1 MSFLHGVETI
11 ETQVGPVP
19 VNTVK
24 TAVIGIV
31 GTSPKGEPGKVHL
44 IQREED
50 FENFLG
56 HGGTLGDAMN
66 AIWDHCHPTIMAINV
81 FDMAQHFQ
89 LVDQT
94 CNLTKDGV
102 AFADC
107 GIPAEAFGFVVRPES
122 GAPFVLGTDYILDN
136 DGLKQ
141 LNSGALSLCTSD
153 VSLPTSNPTA
163 MINEAPETMTVTGKK
178 ANGEFVPLIKD
189 TDYTINNITI
199 PVPSITI
206 TLTASGISK
215 IDEVQVST
223 VPVVTGYLL
232 RTEWTEPIIIS
243 YKVPDMTQV
252 SISCATDAFSSFES
266 ALSAFGFF
274 PKILIAP
281 GFSQELA
288 VGREMVAV
296 AEKIRAMAYIDA
308 PEGLNPTEAVQF
320 KSTNY
325 GDARAMFCYPK
336 ANIWDNAQGV
346 YRFDWLSSR
355 LAGLR
360 AKTDFDEGYWYSIS
374 NHIIQGITGMERV
387 LDYNPSETS
396 SELNYVNSMGVISV
410 LNFLG
415 SGYRSFGNR
424 TCAFPF
430 QTDPLNTFECW
441 RRVGDIIEESITYF
455 TMQFLDK
462 PMFSRPE
469 NAKSELI
476 LRVEESV
483 NDFMRELKGRGAL
496 VEGFCVIKADENP
509 VSNLAN
515 GQLAYHY
522 EFTPAVPAERIT
534 YNAVAN
540 ITALETVFAEIAT
553 A

>member
-11 ETQVGPVP
+11 EKQVGPVP

-24 TAVIGIV
+24 TAVIGVV
-31 GTSPKGEPGKVHL
+31 GTSPKGEPGKMHL
-44 IQREED
+44 VQSESD
-50 FENFLG
+50 FEENLG
-56 HGGTLGDAMN
+56 AGGTLEDALS
-66 AIWDHCHPTIMAINV
+66 AIWDHCNPNILAINA
-81 FDMAQHFQ
+81 FDPMVHYETHEVEFYTDQYPLPADAYGIKLQTLDDSQTYSYGTNYNVNAEGLLSRIGVIAAEELSVNTFDLNPPGALLVFQ
-89 LVDQT
+89 LIDGQPEHLDAVYGYDQD
-94 CNLTKDGV
+94 DGLV
-102 AFADC
+102 VL
-107 GIPAEAFGFVVRPES
+107 AE
-122 GAPFVLGTDYILDN
+122 GTDYVWESATTLRLIAIGSIKRNDN
-136 DGLKQ
+136 
-141 LNSGALSLCTSD
+141 NT
-153 VSLPTSNPTA
+153 
-163 MINEAPETMTVTGKK
+163 
-178 ANGEFVPLIKD
+178 
-189 TDYTINNITI
+189 YTIYVSRKLKLKYYTQKLDD
-199 PVPSITI
+199 V
-206 TLTASGISK
+206 AISD
-215 IDEVQVST
+215 IVST
-223 VPVVTGYLL
+223 
-232 RTEWTEPIIIS
+232 
-243 YKVPDMTQV
+243 
-252 SISCATDAFSSFES
+252 FSSFES
-266 ALSAFGFF
+266 ALSEFGFF

-336 ANIWDNAQGV
+336 VKIWDNAQGV

-355 LAGLR
+355 FAGLR
-360 AKTDFDEGYWYSIS
+360 AKTDFDEGYWYSLS

-387 LDYNPSETS
+387 LDYNPSEKS

-430 QTDPLNTFECW
+430 QSDPLNTFECW

-455 TMQFLDK
+455 TLQFLDK

-469 NAKSELI
+469 KAKSELI

-540 ITALETVFAEIAT
+540 ITALETVFAKIAT